1 MHGIIEF
8 ILQVGIILVV
18 GEILGVISQKLK
30 MPKVLGFLLSGIV
43 IGPSLFNVV
52 QENEPIR
59 VMAQIGVIFLMFMAG
74 LETDIEKFKTA
85 GVSSFLIAIGG
96 IVVPL
101 VLGAGVTYAFTG
113 ILAESIFVG
122 VILTATSVAITVQ
135 TLNELG
141 KLNTRA
147 GVNIIG
153 AAIIDDI
160 LGIIIL
166 SVAIMLIAPEGG
178 GASGVAGLIPIFVK
192 IVIFLAISGVALK
205 VLPGLI
211 EKFMAK
217 GDKEK
222 KTETLIMLTAGITI
236 IFSIFVEEKLGIAA
250 ITGAYVCGLVIAMTN
265 QNHTFDEKFSNVS
278 TYLVSP
284 IFFSSIGLTIDLK
297 TLGAE
302 VILPIIAISIVAIIG
317 KIIGCGLCAKM
328 YGMKNDESLQIG
340 VGMVSRGEV
349 AIITASLGL
358 SKGIITN
365 EVYPT
370 LLVVI
375 IISTIVTPLLLKVVF
390 ADKSGKKVSS
400 SDGIT
405 P

>member
-1 MHGIIEF
+1 MHGIMGF

-52 QENEPIR
+52 HESEPIQ

-74 LETDIEKFKTA
+74 LETDIEKFKSA
-85 GVSSFLIAIGG
+85 GVSSFIIAIGG
-96 IVVPL
+96 IVVPFL
-101 VLGAGVTYAFTG
+101 LGAGATYMFTG
-113 ILAESIFVG
+113 NMTESIFVG

-147 GVNIIG
+147 SINIIG

-166 SVAIMLIAPEGG
+166 SVAIMLVAPGASDAA
-178 GASGVAGLIPIFVK
+178 GASGLILIVGK
-192 IVIFLAISGVALK
+192 ILIFLILSGLALK
-205 VLPGLI
+205 FLPKLI
-211 EKFMAK
+211 EKVMEGGNKK
-217 GDKEK
+217 G
-222 KTETLIMLTAGITI
+222 KTETLVLITAGLTI
-236 IFSIFVEEKLGIAA
+236 IFSIFVEEALGIAA
-250 ITGAYVCGLVIAMTN
+250 ITGAYVAGLVIALTKYT
-265 QNHTFDEKFSNVS
+265 HTVEEKFSNVS

-297 TLGAE
+297 TLGPE
-302 VILPIIAISIVAIIG
+302 VILPIIVISIAAVLG
-317 KIIGCGLCAKM
+317 KMIGCGGAAKL
-328 YGMKNDESLQIG
+328 YGLDNKESMQIG

-358 SKGIITN
+358 SKNIISADM
-365 EVYPT
+365 YPT

-375 IISTIVTPLLLKVVF
+375 IVTTIVTPLLLKVVF
-390 ADKSGKKVSS
+390 ADKDKKAK
-400 SDGIT
+400 T
-405 P
+405 A

>member
-1 MHGIIEF
+1 MHGIMGF

-52 QENEPIR
+52 HESEPIQ

-85 GVSSFLIAIGG
+85 GVSSFIIAVGG
-96 IVVPL
+96 IVVPFL
-101 VLGAGVTYAFTG
+101 LGAGATYMFTG
-113 ILAESIFVG
+113 NMTESIFVG

-135 TLNELG
+135 TLSELG

-147 GVNIIG
+147 SVNIIG

-166 SVAIMLIAPEGG
+166 SVAIMLVAP
-178 GASGVAGLIPIFVK
+178 GASDAAGAAGIFLIVGK
-192 IVIFLAISGVALK
+192 IIIFLALSGIAIK
-205 VLPGLI
+205 FLPKFI
-211 EKFMAK
+211 EKAMEK
-217 GDKEK
+217 GDKK
-222 KTETLIMLTAGITI
+222 RKTETLVLITAGLTI
-236 IFSIFVEEKLGIAA
+236 IFSIFVEEALGIAA
-250 ITGAYVCGLVIAMTN
+250 ITGAYVAGLVIALTKY
-265 QNHTFDEKFSNVS
+265 NHTVEEKFSSVS

-297 TLGAE
+297 TLGAD
-302 VILPIIAISIVAIIG
+302 VILPIIVISLAAVAG
-317 KIIGCGLCAKM
+317 KMIGCAGSAKLYGLP
-328 YGMKNDESLQIG
+328 NRESIQIG
-340 VGMVSRGEV
+340 TGMISRGEV

-358 SKGIITN
+358 SKGIIT
-365 EVYPT
+365 ETMYPT

-375 IISTIVTPLLLKVVF
+375 IVTTIVTPLLLKVVF
-390 ADKSGKKVSS
+390 SDKENEKVA
-400 SDGIT
+400 
-405 P
+405 